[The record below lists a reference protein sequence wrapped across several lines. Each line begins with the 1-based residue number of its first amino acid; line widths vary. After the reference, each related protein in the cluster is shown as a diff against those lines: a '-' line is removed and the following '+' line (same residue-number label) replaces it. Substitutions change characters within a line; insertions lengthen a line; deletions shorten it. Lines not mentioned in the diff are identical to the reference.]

1 MAVDIDSLQIEIE
14 ATSSDAASKIDQLA
28 TALTNLKSAA
38 KGGAGLT
45 TTTKQLQALS
55 NAAKLINGTNLNSQK
70 IQQFASA
77 MNSLAN
83 IQKASGLSSTI
94 NALKKLPDISTE
106 LDKADLGKFAQQMN
120 QVAAAMRPL
129 ATEMQKVANGFS
141 AFPIRIQKIIQ
152 SNSSLAASNNKTAK
166 SFGVLGTGIS
176 SAQAKFGVYLIAFRQ
191 LASVMSDWVK
201 ESNDY
206 VENLNLFTVAMG
218 DYAAEAKAYAEEVQA
233 AMGID
238 PSEWMRNQGVFM
250 QMAAGFGVATDS
262 AALMSKNLTQLGYD
276 ISSFYNIG
284 IEEAM
289 EKLQSGL
296 AGEIE
301 PLRRLGYA
309 IDVASLE
316 QVALNH
322 GITESVN
329 AMNQAEKSQLR
340 YIAIMEQSTNAMG
353 DLSRTIQTPAN
364 AMRILNQQITQLSRA
379 LGNLLIPLLQQI
391 IPWVQA
397 FVEVITEAIQALAVL
412 FGFELPTIDYSGLD
426 GVSVGASEA
435 EDAIGGATDA
445 AKKMKRELLGIDE
458 LTILEPNAAS
468 GAGGA
473 GGVGGA
479 GGDLGLDL
487 PEYDFLNGLTDQ
499 TNELKD
505 AVKDLLYNYII
516 PVGTAL
522 AAWKILDLLQNL
534 GVATALVKD
543 LKKAVA
549 GGIVA
554 YLEFQLALGAF
565 DDFFSESGDIWDLVR
580 GALAVAIGSGL
591 LYAMFGG
598 PGLILGLGIGLVALI
613 TSLTAAIGSGL
624 DYDGLKANI
633 GTALIAGLGGA
644 IGWLATKTPAGF
656 AIGFALATAIQLNL
670 TSVAAHLSGQV
681 ERGGSESILL
691 MLQAAF
697 ASGGAGAG
705 IGFMIGGPGGAAIGF
720 VIGAALSI
728 IGQNVAIDFGNW
740 YQETSKIIDGIE
752 ALDDSISDATKNAV
766 EPFLEQLQSLD
777 DSMANLRFTGAVI
790 DDSVLTDTQ
799 LKVDT
804 IVSTLVNGLDAS
816 KNEALATLEPL
827 ADVLGEEKYNEILL
841 ANQTYYAQ
849 AKEDVLSGEAQ
860 ISAIMQEA
868 ASQNRAITE
877 DEWKQIRDI
886 ESEMQELGVSNLSET
901 QVEYETIMRNLKD
914 NAAHISLEQA
924 SEIIKN
930 AQSTR
935 DETIAAAETQYSTVL
950 LEAQKMLDT
959 GAINDE
965 QYQAIIDA
973 AKESK
978 DSTIADAEEQY
989 NSIYDTASIKLGDLA
1004 RYIDENT
1011 GEIKGYWQ
1019 VFWDD
1024 VSLKWTEFWG
1034 GIQKGW
1040 DDFSTSLSQGWEKFW
1055 QKDLPN
1061 ALESGINAIISGV
1074 EGGINWIIDGLNGL
1088 KFTTPDWLP
1097 LGMGGKTFGLNIPK
1111 ISLGRVSFF
1120 ENGGFPDYGEMFI
1133 AREDGPELVGRI
1145 GNRTAVANNDQIVEG
1160 IASANDGVINAIYAM
1175 AQRIVTAI
1183 EENGGDIYVEA
1194 DGTATQNRRNRMYG
1208 KTLQY
1213 I

>member
-1 MAVDIDSLQIEIE
+1 M
-14 ATSSDAASKIDQLA
+14 T
-28 TALTNLKSAA
+28 
-38 KGGAGLT
+38 
-45 TTTKQLQALS
+45 
-55 NAAKLINGTNLNSQK
+55 
-70 IQQFASA
+70 
-77 MNSLAN
+77 
-83 IQKASGLSSTI
+83 
-94 NALKKLPDISTE
+94 
-106 LDKADLGKFAQQMN
+106 
-120 QVAAAMRPL
+120 
-129 ATEMQKVANGFS
+129 
-141 AFPIRIQKIIQ
+141 
-152 SNSSLAASNNKTAK
+152 
-166 SFGVLGTGIS
+166 
-176 SAQAKFGVYLIAFRQ
+176 
-191 LASVMSDWVK
+191 
-201 ESNDY
+201 
-206 VENLNLFTVAMG
+206 
-218 DYAAEAKAYAEEVQA
+218 
-233 AMGID
+233 
-238 PSEWMRNQGVFM
+238 
-250 QMAAGFGVATDS
+250 
-262 AALMSKNLTQLGYD
+262 
-276 ISSFYNIG
+276 
-284 IEEAM
+284 
-289 EKLQSGL
+289 
-296 AGEIE
+296 
-301 PLRRLGYA
+301 
-309 IDVASLE
+309 
-316 QVALNH
+316 
-322 GITESVN
+322 
-329 AMNQAEKSQLR
+329 QAEKAQLR
-340 YIAIMEQSTNAMG
+340 YVAIMEQSTNAMG
-353 DLSRTIQTPAN
+353 DLARTVQTPAN

-473 GGVGGA
+473 GGVGGV
-479 GGDLGLDL
+479 GSDLGLDL

-499 TNELKD
+499 TNELKET
-505 AVKDLLYNYII
+505 VKDLLYNYII

-543 LKKAVA
+543 LKKVVA

-644 IGWLATKTPAGF
+644 IGWLATKKTPAGF

-670 TSVAAHLSGQV
+670 TSIAAHLSGQV

-720 VIGAALSI
+720 IIGAALSI

-752 ALDDSISDATKNAV
+752 VLDDSISDATKNAV
-766 EPFLEQLQSLD
+766 EPFLEQIQDLD

-827 ADVLGEEKYNEILL
+827 AGILGEEKYNEILL

-930 AQSTR
+930 AQTTR

-989 NSIYDTASIKLGDLA
+989 NSIYDTASTKLGDLA